1 MGTVIGFVIGYMLG
15 MRDGRNGSASE
26 VMDAWQTIS
35 KSEEVKALV
44 SGGMGIAGQMLKQG
58 LVTFIGQ
65 PGRR

>member
-26 VMDAWQTIS
+26 VMDAWQTIR
-35 KSEEVKALV
+35 KSDEFKALV

-58 LVTFIGQ
+58 LVTLMGQ
-65 PGRR
+65 SGRR

>member
-1 MGTVIGFVIGYMLG
+1 VGTVIGFVIGYMLG

-26 VMDAWQTIS
+26 VMDAWQTIR
-35 KSEEVKALV
+35 KSDEFKALV

-58 LVTFIGQ
+58 LGTFMGQ